1 MKKKIFIFNY
11 FMYIGGA
18 ERALLGLLN
27 AFDYTKYE
35 VDLFLALHQGEFL
48 HFIPKEVNLLPEDK
62 MYASYA
68 IPLKKVLFSK
78 TFPIGVARLIARW
91 KFNKYKKRK
100 NLINSEASFQYIIR
114 EMMPFLAMIN
124 PNKEYDLAIS
134 FLAPHN
140 IVLDKVKAKKKIC
153 WIHTDYTQI
162 DVNVDLE
169 LPVWSRYDY
178 IASISTDVTRT
189 FLQVFPSLKD
199 KIVEIENILSPRFVR
214 ERADLENVQEELEQS
229 KSINLLSIGRFSDA
243 KNYDNVPDICSRM
256 LRILNA
262 NALNENE
269 NENANAN
276 QGLRPANQAPAANQG
291 DSRLTKPK
299 AANQARSAIK
309 WYIIGYGGGEE
320 LIRQKIREAGMENH
334 VIILGKRSNPYP
346 YIKACDIYVQPS
358 RYEGKS
364 VTVREAQ
371 MLGKPIVVTNYPTA
385 SSQIRDGVDGVIV
398 PMDNEGCA
406 QGIARVILDA
416 PLRQRLTAHLA
427 THDYGNE
434 AEVEKIYDLLN
445 EN

>member
-434 AEVEKIYDLLN
+434 AEVDKIYSLLG
-445 EN
+445 